1 MPLLKSNYKA
11 PFLFRSAH
19 FSTIYASLLRKVKI
33 EVFKRERVELSDG
46 DFLDLDWCYAKNGNY
61 RQLMIV
67 THGLAGSADRPY
79 MLGMAKAFSEKGFD
93 VALINFRS
101 CSGETN
107 RLFRSYNA
115 GATEDLKE
123 VIDLCL
129 QKKKY
134 EKIVL
139 SGFSL
144 GGNLLL
150 KYLGETENLP
160 KEIKAAVA
168 VSVPSDLGASLKE
181 LDKQKNYLYSR
192 RFLKKLK
199 NQLYERQQL
208 FPKKIDKINI
218 AACNSLLAIDELYT
232 SKAHGYKDAADY
244 YEKCSSLQFL
254 PNISIPTLL
263 INAKNDSFLSE
274 SSHPLGIAKNSE
286 FLHLEM
292 PEYGGHVGFFRKE
305 DFTIM
310 KNGHWSF
317 AASFRL

>member
-1 MPLLKSNYKA
+1 MPILKSTYKA

-19 FSTIYASLLRKVKI
+19 FSTIYASLLRKVNI
-33 EVFKRERVELSDG
+33 SVSERERVEISDG
-46 DFLDLDWCYAKNGNY
+46 DFLDLDWRYAKNGNY

-101 CSGETN
+101 CSGEIN

-115 GATEDLKE
+115 GATEDLRE
-123 VIDLCL
+123 VIDFCL

-134 EKIVL
+134 DKIVL

-168 VSVPSDLGASLKE
+168 VSVPSDLGASLRE
-181 LDKQKNYLYSR
+181 LDKHKNFLYSR

-199 NQLYERQQL
+199 NQLYERQKL
-208 FPKKIDKINI
+208 FPKKIDRNDI

-232 SKAHGYKDAADY
+232 SKAHGYKSAADY
-244 YEKCSSLQFL
+244 YKKCSSLQFL
-254 PNISIPTLL
+254 SNIGIPTLL
-263 INAKNDSFLSE
+263 INAKNDSFLSK
-274 SSHPLGIAKNSE
+274 SSYPVEIAKNSK
-286 FLHLEM
+286 FLYLEV
-292 PEYGGHVGFFRKE
+292 PKHGGHVGFFQKGELYYHEERAV
-305 DFTIM
+305 DFCC
-310 KNGHWSF
+310 NF
-317 AASFRL
+317 